1 MAERFRY
8 DCQNCILLV
17 RRIILDEETFF
28 LKNKDCFYQF
38 GLTAENS
45 LTVHDSFSALLT
57 KLHFLSP
64 EYNFEYL
71 FEQFYFFSSI
81 PRFWIRISTLLAQ
94 MFRHSCQNCNLPV
107 QTTIWWKTGLP
118 LKSVTVFT
126 SFFVFRQKNVLENG
140 WNRPARPSDLHSN
153 RAEKRFEN
161 NTNFL
166 EEHDIFKWFWDLERK
181 NFRLLTNFFLHCCQN
196 CVLRLLSTNLIMFF
210 RSILNFF
217 IVFEIW
223 KNLFSFVMQ
232 NFRRSR
238 QKCFLRVQ
246 MTIWWKIGFPLE
258 SVTAVSSLLVA
269 KQKMCR
275 TFVGN
280 N

>member
-1 MAERFRY
+1 
-8 DCQNCILLV
+8 
-17 RRIILDEETFF
+17 
-28 LKNKDCFYQF
+28 
-38 GLTAENS
+38 
-45 LTVHDSFSALLT
+45 
-57 KLHFLSP
+57 
-64 EYNFEYL
+64 
-71 FEQFYFFSSI
+71 
-81 PRFWIRISTLLAQ
+81 
-94 MFRHSCQNCNLPV
+94 MFRHSCQNCTLPV
-107 QTTIWWKTGLP
+107 QTNIWWKTGLP

-126 SFFVFRQKNVLENG
+126 SFFVSRQKNVLENG

-153 RAEKRFEN
+153 PAEKRFEN

-181 NFRLLTNFFLHCCQN
+181 NFRLLTNFFLHCWQN
-196 CVLRLLSTNLIMFF
+196 CVLRLQSTNLIMFF

-217 IVFEIW
+217 IIFEIW

-269 KQKMCR
+269 KQKNMSHFRCEEFER
-275 TFVGN
+275 LSDLHFTCTDDHFEKKTEFLKKECFYQFGLRAENIFWLLLTFFLYCWQNGTFHRQSTILSICSDIFN
-280 N
+280 FSNQFR